1 MVTKTII
8 NPNYPPL
15 YKYLILC
22 ALEKR
27 GKHQLCDTVKEP
39 QNANEQDVH
48 LLQKYIEISL
58 STFDYNK
65 EQKKFIQEIQPTQEN
80 LEIHLSRDYQV
91 IETGNHYVT
100 LVFKIKKDNYINNI
114 IFSVKFKQSDG
125 YPVGND
131 IIQIGYSRDYTT
143 HFEKCTHTIRINSN
157 LTYYRKCFFNKSINI
172 NEKIITDLPSEYL
185 FPENYIPKPDLSIEA
200 CTIS

>member
-8 NPNYPPL
+8 NPNYPSL

-48 LLQKYIEISL
+48 LLQKYIDISL
-58 STFDYNK
+58 STFEYNK
-65 EQKKFIQEIQPTQEN
+65 EQQEFIQEIKPTQGN

-91 IETGNHYVT
+91 IETGNHYVN
-100 LVFKIKKDNYINNI
+100 LAFKIKKDNYINNI
-114 IFSVKFKQSDG
+114 IFCVKFKQSEDN
-125 YPVGND
+125 PVGDD
-131 IIQIGYSRDYTT
+131 IIRIGYSRDYVSK
-143 HFEKCTHTIRINSN
+143 FENCTYTIRMNSD
-157 LTYYRKCFFNKSINI
+157 LVYYRKCLFNKSINI

-200 CTIS
+200 CIIS